1 MERWHHMNPSVEVE
15 NMFSYSLKLKLLK
28 VISLL
33 PFSVKCVRR
42 SLSCE
47 ICVKILTAY
56 FTSSS
61 ILEKCK
67 KTCFFFKAMWPQ
79 ACKNKRTFLHI
90 LHMTHVMSLNN
101 QHVTQCFQSL
111 TSWPRDTN
119 WTLINLFQVCE
130 MYRFSILDHIRHLLH
145 IPTLH
150 RYRGARIV
158 QVISNTFDQLNIVVI
173 TIASPPSTKS
183 CSRCC
188 FATCI
193 VLKEVDTHMFSH
205 MKMSFRYII
214 GIFTGIVITM
224 MIILPA
230 LWS

>member
-1 MERWHHMNPSVEVE
+1 MSGEAFPVKYAWKFLLHISRVPL
-15 NMFSYSLKLKLLK
+15 YLKNAKKHLL
-28 VISLL
+28 
-33 PFSVKCVRR
+33 
-42 SLSCE
+42 
-47 ICVKILTAY
+47 
-56 FTSSS
+56 
-61 ILEKCK
+61 
-67 KTCFFFKAMWPQ
+67 FFFKAMWPQ

-101 QHVTQCFQSL
+101 QHVTQCFKSL

-130 MYRFSILDHIRHLLH
+130 MYRFSVLDHIRHLLH

-158 QVISNTFDQLNIVVI
+158 QVICHFKHIVVI